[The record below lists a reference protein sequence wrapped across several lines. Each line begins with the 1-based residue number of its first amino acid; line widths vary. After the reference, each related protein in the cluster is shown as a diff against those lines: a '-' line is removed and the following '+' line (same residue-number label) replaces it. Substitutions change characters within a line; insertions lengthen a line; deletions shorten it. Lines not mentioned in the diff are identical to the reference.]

1 MKKSERVGAS
11 GRGRL
16 HYGFV
21 IVACCC
27 LMMGVNVGL
36 TFSCAGI
43 FYGPVSDALGVP
55 VGEFGIYMS
64 VMYVTSTLM
73 LSVAGGMLERWSA
86 RWLFT
91 GASLLMGLTFIA
103 MGMFDDVR
111 QFYVAGGVLGVTL
124 AFLLYLSYPTMVN
137 RWFRTKMG
145 LMIGISCAASGIGGM
160 LFNPLAGWVITN
172 FGWRWGYISFGV
184 VILAV
189 VTPLLGL
196 LLRDRPQD
204 KGLMPYGASDVDSEK
219 KRGEADKPSVE
230 MAGVMFGKA
239 VRMPVFYGLMLFAF
253 IMMGTSTLNLFI
265 PGFVTGQSFT
275 LEQASLAAA
284 VVMAGV
290 TIGKLVLGWVNDRNC
305 KVGLLITTMAGASGL
320 ASLLLMDAEL
330 WGILAGAFL
339 FGWAYAGVTV
349 QTAMLT
355 RKVFGQRD
363 YARIFS
369 IISIAL
375 AAGGALASAGW
386 GLLAD
391 ATSLRVIF
399 MAGIGCLM
407 TCMLLG
413 LAALRQRKTSE
424 DAHMS

>member
-1 MKKSERVGAS
+1 MNQTEIVEKKGK
-11 GRGRL
+11 L

-27 LMMGVNVGL
+27 LMMGINVGL

-43 FYGPVSDALGVP
+43 YYKPVSESLGVP

-91 GASLLMGLTFIA
+91 GASLLMGLTFLA
-103 MGMFDDVR
+103 MGFFNAVWE
-111 QFYVAGGVLGVTL
+111 FYIAGAVLGVTL
-124 AFLLYLSYPTMVN
+124 AFLLYLSYPTLVN

-160 LFNPLAGWVITN
+160 IFNPIAGWIITN
-172 FGWRWGYISFGV
+172 YGWRAGYLSFGII
-184 VILAV
+184 ILAV
-189 VTPLLGL
+189 VTPLLGI
-196 LLRDRPQD
+196 LLRNHPED
-204 KGLMPYGASDVDSEK
+204 KGLLPYGSEDRREEAAPSADASLPQE
-219 KRGEADKPSVE
+219 
-230 MAGVMFGKA
+230 GVSFAKA
-239 VRMPVFYGLMLFAF
+239 VRMPVFYGLMLFAL

-265 PGFVTGQSFT
+265 PGYVTERSFS

-290 TIGKLVLGWVNDRNC
+290 TVGKLALGWVNDRSC
-305 KVGLLITTMAGASGL
+305 MAGLLITTLAGASGL
-320 ASLLLMDAEL
+320 LILLTWASDMT
-330 WGILAGAFL
+330 GIITGAFL

-355 RKVFGQRD
+355 RKVFGQAD

-386 GLLAD
+386 GILSD
-391 ATSLRVIF
+391 ATSTAAAF
-399 MAGIGCLM
+399 AAGIACLLI
-407 TCMLLG
+407 CLALG
-413 LAALRQRKTSE
+413 FRAIRR
-424 DAHMS
+424 

>member
-1 MKKSERVGAS
+1 MKQTTSSLTPRKG
-11 GRGRL
+11 L

-43 FYGPVSDALGVP
+43 FYSPVSESLGVP

-64 VMYVTSTLM
+64 VMYITSTLM
-73 LSVAGGMLERWSA
+73 LSVAGGMLEKWSA

-91 GASLLMGLTFIA
+91 GSSLLMGATFVA
-103 MGMFDDVR
+103 MGFFTDVWE
-111 QFYVAGGVLGVTL
+111 FYIAGGVLGVTL

-137 RWFRTKMG
+137 RWFHTKMG
-145 LMIGISCAASGIGGM
+145 LMIGICCAASGIGGM
-160 LFNPLAGWVITN
+160 LFNPMAGWIITN
-172 FGWRWGYISFGV
+172 YGWRRGYISFGII
-184 VILAV
+184 ILAV
-189 VTPLLGL
+189 VTPLLAC
-196 LLRDRPQD
+196 LLRNRPED
-204 KGLMPYGASDVDSEK
+204 KGVLPYGADESADSI
-219 KRGEADKPSVE
+219 DKSGALPGNKTTGIE
-230 MAGVMFGKA
+230 FRRA
-239 VRMPVFYGLMLFAF
+239 VKMPEFYVIMLFAF
-253 IMMGTSTLNLFI
+253 LMMGVSTLNLFI
-265 PGFVTGQSFT
+265 PGYVTQHSFS

-290 TIGKLVLGWVNDRNC
+290 TIGKLALGWINDRNC
-305 KVGLLITTMAGASGL
+305 KLGAAITTLAGASGL
-320 ASLLLMDAEL
+320 LAILLCSSGLTM
-330 WGILAGAFL
+330 ILAGAFL

-355 RKVFGQRD
+355 RKVFGQLD
-363 YARIFS
+363 YSRIFS

-391 ATSLRVIF
+391 ATSTSVIF
-399 MAGIGCLM
+399 ATGIVCLLV
-407 TCMLLG
+407 CLLLG
-413 LAALRQRKTSE
+413 LIALRRNKG
-424 DAHMS
+424 

>member
-1 MKKSERVGAS
+1 MKQTSSSAVSPKG
-11 GRGRL
+11 L
-16 HYGFV
+16 HYGFI

-43 FYGPVSDALGVP
+43 YYKPVSEALGVP

-73 LSVAGGMLERWSA
+73 LSVAGGMLEKWSA

-91 GASLLMGLTFIA
+91 GSSFLMGATFLT
-103 MGMFDDVR
+103 MGFFNNVWE
-111 QFYVAGGVLGVTL
+111 FYIAGGILGVTL

-137 RWFRTKMG
+137 RWFHTKMG
-145 LMIGISCAASGIGGM
+145 LMIGICCAASGIGGM
-160 LFNPLAGWVITN
+160 LFNPLAGWIISSY
-172 FGWRWGYISFGV
+172 GWRWGYISFGV
-184 VILAV
+184 IILAV
-189 VTPLLGL
+189 VTPLLAL
-196 LLRDRPQD
+196 LLRNRPED
-204 KGLMPYGASDVDSEK
+204 KGLLPYGAEVKTTEAEAEK
-219 KRGEADKPSVE
+219 PAATCEGIVFRNSV
-230 MAGVMFGKA
+230 K
-239 VRMPVFYGLMLFAF
+239 MPQFYVIMLFAF
-253 IMMGTSTLNLFI
+253 MMMGTSTLNLFI
-265 PGFVTGQSFT
+265 PGFVTDHSFS

-290 TIGKLVLGWVNDRNC
+290 TIGKLALGWVNDRNC
-305 KVGLLITTMAGASGL
+305 KLGVFITTVAGAAGLLAMLLFPSGL
-320 ASLLLMDAEL
+320 AM
-330 WGILAGAFL
+330 ILTGAFL

-355 RKVFGQRD
+355 RKVFGQLD
-363 YARIFS
+363 YSRIFS

-391 ATSLRVIF
+391 ATSTAVIF
-399 MAGIGCLM
+399 ATGVGCLLF
-407 TCMLLG
+407 CLLLG
-413 LAALRQRKTSE
+413 LFALRSK
-424 DAHMS
+424 